1 MKDERES
8 NETKSWFIWNPNY
21 FDPQVDAAVTPEE
34 RHLSKMQQNGYE
46 NPTYKFFE
54 QIHNWWCDDSS
65 PPRTS
70 SLSADGAG
78 DTSTTSP
85 LINIML
91 PIGQFA
97 CQSNIT
103 SHWLDEDE
111 LCQFQIVEDAV
122 SNWIHKRFSSIW
134 FKRLRFDTNWTHNSN
149 LVLNSL
155 QIFQLLAPHWLD
167 KCEQEFNA
175 CQGHFQVQ
183 LWSWSYQIQST
194 VLNSLQIFQLW
205 NSHWLEKI
213 RFQIECTI
221 EIQFKSNPKFTHNL
235 NFVFNSLQ
243 IFQHCSSIGWM
254 NKNMVRLMLLGSI
267 LSFSF
272 KLNAQ
277 FKFNSNHK
285 YISNSYYKSKWIHN
299 SNSIQITN

>member
-1 MKDERES
+1 M
-8 NETKSWFIWNPNY
+8 
-21 FDPQVDAAVTPEE
+21 
-34 RHLSKMQQNGYE
+34 
-46 NPTYKFFE
+46 
-54 QIHNWWCDDSS
+54 
-65 PPRTS
+65 
-70 SLSADGAG
+70 
-78 DTSTTSP
+78 
-85 LINIML
+85 
-91 PIGQFA
+91 
-97 CQSNIT
+97 
-103 SHWLDEDE
+103 
-111 LCQFQIVEDAV
+111 
-122 SNWIHKRFSSIW
+122 HKRFSSIW

-175 CQGHFQVQ
+175 CQGQFQVQ

-213 RFQIECTI
+213 RFQIEWTI

-235 NFVFNSLQ
+235 NFVFSSLQ
-243 IFQHCSSIGWM
+243 IFQHCPSIGWM